1 MSIQLNSHVRW
12 HEHRVTS
19 QMRSAAMS
27 QKGLCVWFTGLSG
40 AGKSTLANA
49 MDIELHQAGKRT
61 YLLDG
66 DNLRHGLCRDL
77 GMSEADRTENIRRV
91 GEVAKLMVDAGLIV
105 LCAFISPYQRDRE
118 QVRTLF
124 GAEQFIEVYVSTPLT
139 VCEQRDAKGLYRKV
153 RQGLLSGF
161 TGVDSPYEA
170 PLAPEF
176 SIDTSSE
183 SLIDAVQRMLDFCE
197 NLDR

>member
-27 QKGLCVWFTGLSG
+27 QRGLCVWFTGLSG

-49 MDIELHQAGKRT
+49 MDIELHQVGKRT

-183 SLIDAVQRMLDFCE
+183 SLTDAVQRMLDFCE

>member
-1 MSIQLNSHVRW
+1 
-12 HEHRVTS
+12 
-19 QMRSAAMS
+19 MRSAAMS
-27 QKGLCVWFTGLSG
+27 QRGLCVWFTGLSG

-183 SLIDAVQRMLDFCE
+183 SLTDAVQRMLDFCE

>member
-19 QMRSAAMS
+19 QMRAASMS

-49 MDIELHQAGKRT
+49 LEIELHRAGKKT

-66 DNLRHGLCRDL
+66 DNVRHGLCGDL
-77 GMSEADRTENIRRV
+77 GMSEVDRTENVRRA

-118 QVRTLF
+118 RVRALF
-124 GAEQFIEVYVSTPLT
+124 ESEQFVEVYVSTPLKA
-139 VCEQRDAKGLYRKV
+139 CETRDTKGLYSKA
-153 RQGLLSGF
+153 RQGLLCGL
-161 TGVDSPYEA
+161 TGVDSPYEQPVA
-170 PLAPEF
+170 PEISVDTCSVPLA
-176 SIDTSSE
+176 
-183 SLIDAVQRMLDFCE
+183 DAVQRLLDFCE
-197 NLDR
+197 NLDS

>member
-27 QKGLCVWFTGLSG
+27 QRGLCVWFTGLSG

-183 SLIDAVQRMLDFCE
+183 SLTDAVQRMLDFCE